1 MPDWGSMLVELE
13 QHEPSFAVAAEAR
26 RRAAGAHSRPPRR
39 WKGRVR
45 LGAAVALAAVGVVG
59 VVLVLALAAHSRR
72 SNAPAPASRPGFNTP
87 RQELVADAQLLS
99 SALASQL
106 ASALRYTPHNPRQVI
121 VDPAWSAHARAV
133 RSELGRSDPL
143 YPLFTTIVTAQRLA
157 GAGQLSKADR
167 LILPAANQARSYAAG
182 HPAQSPRQP
191 PAWAVR
197 FFALNERPHIAEM
210 ERAARAIQPSGYSDL
225 SWPAYGF
232 SDQQDRNEI
241 GTPPYTGELSWLRP
255 GTRWHIINQL
265 HLRTQALLEGG
276 QYRQA
281 LPVLRHLKAEIDEA
295 IAASARTPAR

>member
-13 QHEPSFAVAAEAR
+13 QHEPTFSVVAEAR
-26 RRAAGAHSRPPRR
+26 RRAASGPPHPPRR
-39 WKGRVR
+39 WKSGVKR
-45 LGAAVALAAVGVVG
+45 GAAVALGAAGVVG

-72 SNAPAPASRPGFNTP
+72 SHVPADGSRQGFNTP

-106 ASALRYTPHNPRQVI
+106 TSALRYTPHDPRQVI

-133 RSELGRSDPL
+133 RSELARTDPL
-143 YPLFTTIVTAQRLA
+143 YPLFATIVAAERLA
-157 GAGQLSKADR
+157 SAGHLTEADR
-167 LILPAANQARSYAAG
+167 LILPVANQARSYAAG

-197 FFALNERPHIAEM
+197 FFALNERPHIVEM
-210 ERAARAIQPSGYSDL
+210 ERAARDTPPRGYSDL

-232 SDQQDRNEI
+232 SDQQDRNET
-241 GTPPYTGELSWLRP
+241 GTPRYTGQLSWLRP

-265 HLRTQALLEGG
+265 HLQTQTLLESGHD
-276 QYRQA
+276 RQA
-281 LPVLRHLKAEIDEA
+281 LPVLRHLKVEVDEA
-295 IAASARTPAR
+295 IAASARTPAQ